1 MTAGKSGAGPEPM
14 DTTCA
19 QELVAHTK
27 QLEDVRPDPC
37 IHSQR
42 CTLDLHACCV

>member
-14 DTTCA
+14 DTACA

-27 QLEDVRPDPC
+27 LLEDVRPDPC
-37 IHSQR
+37 IHYQQ
-42 CTLDLHACCV
+42 CIL